1 MCGHPGLAEKYKES
15 CSKIRNYC
23 VRTYKGGVYLSS
35 AMLAGKIPNN
45 EIPVQTTK
53 VKVEKGTDTVKF
65 NIDLFM
71 WKDKYK

>member
-1 MCGHPGLAEKYKES
+1 MG
-15 CSKIRNYC
+15 
-23 VRTYKGGVYLSS
+23 TYKGGVYLSA
-35 AMLAGKIPNN
+35 AMLAGNIPNN